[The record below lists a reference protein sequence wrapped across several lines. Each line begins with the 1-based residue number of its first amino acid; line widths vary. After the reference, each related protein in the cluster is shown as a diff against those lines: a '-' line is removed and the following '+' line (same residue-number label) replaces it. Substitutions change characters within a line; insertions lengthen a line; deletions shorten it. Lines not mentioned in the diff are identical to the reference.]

1 MDPQQRVVLEVGSA
15 ASKSRAA
22 EESRVERVETKFKTW
37 SCMFPLNAL
46 YLLVTSSLCSVSFCF
61 H

>member
-37 SCMFPLNAL
+37 SCMFPFEC
-46 YLLVTSSLCSVSFCF
+46 SLFASDI
-61 H
+61 